1 MSRDDNK
8 EAGVA
13 NTDVRAEEHE
23 DDGLQATQ
31 SDLRSENQKRDA
43 DQLTD
48 RRERKSPSRIKK
60 KTLGQPIN
68 SIGSANPRYGQHSP
82 RRRS

>member
-43 DQLTD
+43 DQLTGE
-48 RRERKSPSRIKK
+48 REKAPIKDKEKDSR
-60 KTLGQPIN
+60 TADQLNRQREP
-68 SIGSANPRYGQHSP
+68 
-82 RRRS
+82 